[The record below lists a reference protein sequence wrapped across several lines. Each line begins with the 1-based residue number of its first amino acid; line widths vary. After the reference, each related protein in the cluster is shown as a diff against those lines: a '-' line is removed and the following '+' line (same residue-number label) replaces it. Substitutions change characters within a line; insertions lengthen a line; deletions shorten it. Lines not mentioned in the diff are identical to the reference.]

1 MENNSLT
8 FAHYTRT
15 SQTGKTSMQWYT
27 EIFYAVL
34 LDDQTTAQVNRN
46 RNKTILPVS
55 SFTNISIK
63 YNLKRTIGKG

>member
-34 LDDQTTAQVNRN
+34 LADQTTAQVNREKN
-46 RNKTILPVS
+46 PFCLFHHLQIFLLNTI
-55 SFTNISIK
+55 
-63 YNLKRTIGKG
+63 